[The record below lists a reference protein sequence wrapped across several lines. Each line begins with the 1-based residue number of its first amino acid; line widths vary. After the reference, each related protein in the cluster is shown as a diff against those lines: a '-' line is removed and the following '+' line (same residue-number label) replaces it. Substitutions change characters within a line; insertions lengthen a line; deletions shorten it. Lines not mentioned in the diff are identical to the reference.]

1 MTKYNFIL
9 LSGDVEDFLKK
20 LQAVGVMDI
29 TRSTKPVD
37 EMSETLSSKAGNY
50 RKALSLLKDVT
61 PAEFADK
68 TYGDLAENVINTVN
82 EREMMVAQVSQLY
95 KEMDERMPWGKF
107 DVKNFKKLEEQG
119 LKLHFYKVKSSNFEP
134 VWKENYALSEI
145 SNDGTTTYFVVVSDD
160 ENYEFP
166 LKELQAPDSDASTIE
181 KNIKEL
187 EYEIE
192 KKYRHLAELK
202 CHEKDIQKELDKTMS
217 KLDLHLAH
225 VSGTKAA
232 EDYIT
237 VLEGFAP
244 TEKETELKDM
254 LDKESVLYLV
264 DKAKVDDNPP
274 IKLKNNK
281 FVSMFELLTDMYGRP
296 KYNEF
301 DPTVFISI
309 FFMLFFAFCMGDAGY
324 GLVLIGASLA
334 LKKVLGNIAP
344 LGITLGIAT
353 TVIGLLFHTFFSVD
367 MLTWSCIPDVVKQ
380 CMLPAQIAGYD
391 GTMVLA
397 IIVGIVHLCLAMI
410 VKTYQTTKVNGFLN
424 SLGTWGWTLLIVGG
438 IIVGGLALIG
448 VIDSV
453 VTKWIIIVLGIISAL
468 GIYFLNDLHRNP
480 LANFGS
486 GLWETY
492 NTATGLLGDV
502 LSYLR
507 LYALGLAGAK
517 LGEAFNAIG
526 LQALGDG
533 GAGWIAFILIVVI
546 GHTLNV
552 AMCILGAFV
561 HPLRLNFLE
570 FFKNSGYEGTGRK
583 YNPLQSVISTEAE
596 RSGDLSEAKAFTAG
610 EKISNK

>member
-20 LQAVGVMDI
+20 LQGVGVMDI

-37 EMSETLSSKAGNY
+37 EKSETLSSKAGNY
-50 RKALSLLKDVT
+50 RKALSLLKNVQ

-68 TYGDLAENVINTVN
+68 VYGDLASNVIETVN
-82 EREMMVAQVSQLY
+82 EKEIATAQLY
-95 KEMDERMPWGKF
+95 QLQKDMEERLPWGQF
-107 DVKNFKKLEEQG
+107 DIKNIKKLEEQG
-119 LKLHFYKVKSSNFEP
+119 LKLHFYKVKTSNFDP
-134 VWKENYALSEI
+134 AWNENYALSEI
-145 SNDGTTTYFVVVSDD
+145 SNDGTSTYFVVVSDD

-166 LKELQAPDSDASTIE
+166 LKELPAPDSDCTAID
-181 KNIKEL
+181 KKINEL
-187 EYEIE
+187 IYEIE
-192 KKYRHLAELK
+192 KKDHHLAELK
-202 CHEKDIQKELDKTMS
+202 CHEKDIQNELDKTLL

-225 VSGTKAA
+225 ISGTKAA

-237 VLEGFAP
+237 VFEGFAP
-244 TEKETELKDM
+244 AEKEAELKEM
-254 LDKESVLYLV
+254 LDREEVLYFV
-264 DKAKVDDNPP
+264 EKAKVDDNPP

-281 FVSMFELLTDMYGRP
+281 FVSMFEILTDMYGRP

-334 LKKVLGNIAP
+334 LKKALGKIAP

-353 TVIGLLFHTFFSVD
+353 TVIGLLFHTFFSTD
-367 MLTWSCIPDVVKQ
+367 MLTWSIIPEAVKK
-380 CMLPAQIAGYD
+380 CMVPSQIAGFD

-397 IIVGIVHLCLAMI
+397 IIVGIVHICLAMI
-410 VKTYQTTKVNGFLN
+410 VKTYQATKVKGFFN

-438 IIVGGLALIG
+438 VIVGGLALIG
-448 VIDSV
+448 VIDSAI
-453 VTKWIIIVLGIISAL
+453 TKWIIIGIGILSAL
-468 GIYFLNDLHRNP
+468 GIFFLNDLHRNP
-480 LANFGS
+480 LKNVGA

-533 GAGWIAFILIVVI
+533 GAGWIWFILIVVV
-546 GHTLNV
+546 GHVLNV

-583 YNPLQSVISTEAE
+583 YNPLKS
-596 RSGDLSEAKAFTAG
+596 
-610 EKISNK
+610 

>member
-20 LQAVGVMDI
+20 LQGVGVMDI

-37 EMSETLSSKAGNY
+37 EKSEYLSSKAGTF
-50 RKALSLLKDVT
+50 RKALSLLKDVQ
-61 PAEFADK
+61 PAEFAEK
-68 TYGDLAENVINTVN
+68 VYGDLASNVIETIN
-82 EREMMVAQVSQLY
+82 ERDAAEAQVTQLA
-95 KEMDERMPWGKF
+95 KEWEERMPWGHF
-107 DVKNFKKLEEQG
+107 DANNIKRLEEQG
-119 LKLHFYKVKSSNFEP
+119 LKLHFYKVKASNFNPE
-134 VWKENYALSEI
+134 WTEKYALSEI
-145 SNDGTTTYFVVVSDD
+145 SNDGTNTYFVVVSDD

-166 LKELQAPDSDASTIE
+166 LKEMPAPDSDASTIE
-181 KNIKEL
+181 KKIDAL
-187 EYEIE
+187 RYEIE
-192 KKYRHLAELK
+192 KKERHLSELK
-202 CHEKDIQKELDKTMS
+202 CHEKDIQTELDRTIS

-237 VLEGFAP
+237 ILEGFAP
-244 TEKETELKDM
+244 AEKEAELKAM
-254 LDKESVLYLV
+254 LDKDEILYLD

-274 IKLKNNK
+274 IKLRNNK
-281 FVSMFELLTDMYGRP
+281 FVSMFEMLTDMYGRP
-296 KYNEF
+296 KYDEF

-367 MLTWSCIPDVVKQ
+367 MLTWSWLPDVVKN

-397 IIVGIVHLCLAMI
+397 LLVGIVHICLAMV
-410 VKTYQTTKVNGFLN
+410 VKTYQSTKVKGFAN

-438 IIVGGLALIG
+438 VIVGGLALMG
-448 VIDSV
+448 VMDSA
-453 VTKWIIIVLGIISAL
+453 VTKWIIIIIGILSAL
-468 GIYFLNDLHRNP
+468 GIFFLNDLHRNP
-480 LANFGS
+480 LMNFGS

-533 GAGWIAFILIVVI
+533 GAGWIAFVLIVVV

-552 AMCILGAFV
+552 AMCVLGAFV

-570 FFKNSGYEGTGRK
+570 FFKNSGYEGSGRK
-583 YNPLQSVISTEAE
+583 YNPL
-596 RSGDLSEAKAFTAG
+596 K
-610 EKISNK
+610 N

>member
-9 LSGDVEDFLKK
+9 LSGDVEEFLKK
-20 LQAVGVMDI
+20 LQGVGVVDI

-37 EMSETLSSKAGNY
+37 EKSETLSSKAGNY

-82 EREMMVAQVSQLY
+82 EREMMESQLVQLQ
-95 KEMDERMPWGKF
+95 KDMEERLPWGQF
-107 DVKNFKKLEEQG
+107 DVKNFKKLEERG
-119 LKLHFYKVKSSNFEP
+119 LKLHFYKVKSSNFDP
-134 VWKENYALSEI
+134 AWNENYALSEI
-145 SNDGTTTYFVVVSDD
+145 SNDGSNTYFVVVSDD

-166 LKELQAPDSDASTIE
+166 LKEMPAPDSDCTAVE
-181 KNIKEL
+181 KKIKEL

-192 KKYRHLAELK
+192 KKYRLLSELK

-237 VLEGFAP
+237 VFEGFAP
-244 TEKETELKDM
+244 AENEVAVKEI
-254 LDKESVLYLV
+254 LDREGVLYLI
-264 DKAKVDDNPP
+264 DKAQVDDNPP

-301 DPTVFISI
+301 DPTVWISI

-334 LKKVLGNIAP
+334 LKKALGKIAP
-344 LGITLGIAT
+344 LGITLGVAT
-353 TVIGLLFHTFFSVD
+353 TVIGLLFHTFFSTD
-367 MLTWSCIPDVVKQ
+367 MLTWSIIPEAVKK
-380 CMLPAQIAGYD
+380 CMVPSQIAGFD
-391 GTMVLA
+391 GTLVLA
-397 IIVGIVHLCLAMI
+397 IIVGIVHICLAMI
-410 VKTYQTTKVNGFLN
+410 VKTYQATKVKGFFN

-438 IIVGGLALIG
+438 VIVGGLALIG
-448 VIDSV
+448 VIDSAI
-453 VTKWIIIVLGIISAL
+453 TKWIIIGIGILSAL
-468 GIYFLNDLHRNP
+468 GIFFLNDLHRNP
-480 LANFGS
+480 LKNVGA

-533 GAGWIAFILIVVI
+533 GAGWVWFILIVVV
-546 GHTLNV
+546 GHVLNV

-583 YNPLQSVISTEAE
+583 YNPL
-596 RSGDLSEAKAFTAG
+596 K
-610 EKISNK
+610 N

>member
-9 LSGDVEDFLKK
+9 LSGDVEEFLKK
-20 LQAVGVMDI
+20 LQGVGVVDI

-37 EMSETLSSKAGNY
+37 EKSDTLSSKAGNY
-50 RKALSLLKDVT
+50 RKALSLLKNVT

-68 TYGDLAENVINTVN
+68 SYGDLAENVINTVN
-82 EREMMVAQVSQLY
+82 EREMMESQLSQLY
-95 KEMDERMPWGKF
+95 KDMDERMPWGQF

-119 LKLHFYKVKSSNFEP
+119 LKIHFYKVRSSNFDP
-134 VWKENYALSEI
+134 AWTENYALSEI
-145 SNDGTTTYFVVVSDD
+145 SNDGTNTYFVVVSDD
-160 ENYEFP
+160 ENYDFP
-166 LKELQAPDSDASTIE
+166 LKEMPAPDSDCTAIE
-181 KNIKEL
+181 KKIKEL

-192 KKYRHLAELK
+192 KKYRLLAELK

-225 VSGTKAA
+225 ISGTKAA

-244 TEKETELKDM
+244 AEKEAEVKEM
-254 LDKESVLYLV
+254 LDREDLLYLV

-281 FVSMFELLTDMYGRP
+281 YVSMFELLTDMYGRP

-324 GLVLIGASLA
+324 GLVLIGASIL
-334 LKKVLGNIAP
+334 LKKMMPDIAKLGMV
-344 LGITLGIAT
+344 LGIAT
-353 TVIGLLFHTFFSVD
+353 TIIGLLFHTFFSTD
-367 MLTWSCIPDVVKQ
+367 MLTWSIIPEAVKK
-380 CMLPAQIAGYD
+380 CMVPTEIAGFD

-397 IIVGIVHLCLAMI
+397 ILVGIVHICLAMV
-410 VKTYQTTKVNGFLN
+410 VKTYQATRVNGFAN

-438 IIVGGLALIG
+438 VIVGGLALIG
-448 VIDSV
+448 VMETTV
-453 VTKWIIIVLGIISAL
+453 ATWVIIIIGILSAL
-468 GIYFLNDLHRNP
+468 GIFFLNNIHRNP
-480 LANFGS
+480 LVNMGV
-486 GLWETY
+486 GLWDTY
-492 NTATGLLGDV
+492 QMVTGLLGDV

-526 LQALGDG
+526 VQALGDG
-533 GAGWIAFILIVVI
+533 GINWIWFILIVVI
-546 GHTLNV
+546 GHVLNV
-552 AMCILGAFV
+552 AMCVLGAFV

-583 YNPLQSVISTEAE
+583 YNPL
-596 RSGDLSEAKAFTAG
+596 K
-610 EKISNK
+610 N